1 MYSKIANNSFS
12 YLLTINEF
20 RNQIPAEIRPSWIK
34 ITTITMVSSFV
45 QAIDI
50 NKLRK
55 IFNEIGSFKMRR
67 DNSKMDGFEWKLK
80 PTTFYNQVTLTYHD
94 TYSTKSVKV
103 FPNGSIQVAGCCDLF
118 DCKRIITQ
126 LTYIFK
132 TFLGMTNTIPVESF
146 RVVMINSNFSL
157 NYNINLNL
165 VADWFENYN
174 DIFKV
179 SFEPDRYSAVKVK
192 FKPDFSKSKPDT
204 NYGVI
209 MLNGKH
215 LGISW
220 SESKDGQCNIIGSLW
235 TEEEYQKLSVPLTN
249 DKETLNRANDYAY
262 AHFVVDIE
270 NGWMRLNDTATKKI
284 KGKFSSITNKI
295 KLSTIIRALEG
306 PIALLPCVSLNYY
319 EKCNDCSSEERCN
332 LNILM
337 AEVRDSMLKVLE
349 NKTLASFHCGIV

>member
-1 MYSKIANNSFS
+1 MYSKIANNSLT

-103 FPNGSIQVAGCCDLF
+103 FPNGSVQVAGCCDLF

-146 RVVMINSNFSL
+146 RIVMINSNFSL

-192 FKPDFSKSKPDT
+192 FKPAHDMKEITCSIFST
-204 NYGVI
+204 
-209 MLNGKH
+209 GKIIITGAET
-215 LGISW
+215 LKEIAFGY
-220 SESKDGQCNIIGSLW
+220 NIINCHINENSRIRVSPTTDTDIFDIFLGYRC
-235 TEEEYQKLSVPLTN
+235 EP
-249 DKETLNRANDYAY
+249 
-262 AHFVVDIE
+262 FV
-270 NGWMRLNDTATKKI
+270 
-284 KGKFSSITNKI
+284 
-295 KLSTIIRALEG
+295 
-306 PIALLPCVSLNYY
+306 
-319 EKCNDCSSEERCN
+319 
-332 LNILM
+332 
-337 AEVRDSMLKVLE
+337 KVLRAKGFE
-349 NKTLASFHCGIV
+349 SWVQTISNRQINF